1 VERLKLRYTLGYYPE
16 NPAPGTFRKIEVRL
30 AAHFG
35 QPVVDYRVNSRR
47 GYYYPS
53 PTPAASAK

>member
-1 VERLKLRYTLGYYPE
+1 
-16 NPAPGTFRKIEVRL
+16 VRL

-53 PTPAASAK
+53 PTPAASVK